1 MIFDNLKNRENYRHD
16 PLLAQ
21 ALDYLASL
29 KPGTIPDQTHVLS
42 EGILFCNP
50 VSFTSKPE
58 AACRYE
64 AHQTYIDL
72 HYIVEGVEGI
82 ATASCQSLTVTEPYD
97 AEKDIL
103 FLTGQEDGRYYL
115 KPGQFMVCYPDDAHK
130 VGMMADAP
138 APIRKIVFKIKA
150 SDNPCMMPRNC
161 L

>member
-1 MIFDNLKNRENYRHD
+1 MIFDTLKNRNNYRHD

-29 KPGTIPDQTHVLS
+29 EPGMLPDQTQVFT
-42 EGILFCNP
+42 EGVLFCNP

-58 AACRYE
+58 ADCKYE
-64 AHQTYIDL
+64 AHRKYIDL

-82 ATASCQSLTVTEPYD
+82 ATADCAALTVTEAYD
-97 AEKDIL
+97 EEKDIL
-103 FLTGQEDGRYYL
+103 FLSGEEDGRYRL
-115 KPGQFMVCYPDDAHK
+115 KPGQFMVCYPNDAHK

-150 SDNPCMMPRNC
+150 
-161 L
+161 